1 MAPPRRGKS
10 SKNPPILSHE
20 FIIQNHAD
28 IVSCV
33 AMVLVIGLMF
43 QVTSPITS
51 MFVTLQHNVTV
62 EAEGVPD
69 QTFYNYGMKDL
80 FAVFFYALICIVIH
94 AVIQE
99 YIFDKL
105 NRRMHLSKVKH
116 SKFNESGQLM
126 LFYAFSAI
134 WGIDLIVREKFVPN
148 ISKLWEGYPHINMP
162 FWVKFYYIIQ
172 LAYWIHSYPELYF
185 QKIKKDEVWPRLQYI
200 TMYLA
205 FIAVGYALTLTRL
218 ALLLL
223 VLHYTVEMIFH
234 ASRLLY
240 FSEKSDVANF
250 GFRLWNILFVL
261 VRLGTITLS
270 VLTLWYGLSK
280 TNSPSINLADGNF
293 NTQFVRVNCLAGLF
307 LVQAWV
313 MWNFITFHLH
323 RARERANT
331 EAAMSTKKISSPAS
345 PQKSKK
351 KKVAAAAKEEE
362 SKSDMSGDEPTPAEN
377 GTVRQRGTPR
387 HR

>member
-1 MAPPRRGKS
+1 
-10 SKNPPILSHE
+10 
-20 FIIQNHAD
+20 
-28 IVSCV
+28 
-33 AMVLVIGLMF
+33 MVLVIGLMF
-43 QVTSPITS
+43 QVTSPVTS

-62 EAEGVPD
+62 EVEGLPD
-69 QTFYNYGMKDL
+69 QSFYTYGVKDL

-116 SKFNESGQLM
+116 SKFNESGQLVI
-126 LFYAFSAI
+126 FYAVSAI
-134 WGIDLIVREKFVPN
+134 WGIDLILREKLFPN
-148 ISKLWEGYPHINMP
+148 ISRLWEGYPHVNVP
-162 FWVKFYYIIQ
+162 FWIKFYYIIQ

-185 QKIKKDEVWPRLQYI
+185 QKIKKDDIWPRLTYI
-200 TMYLA
+200 TMYLV
-205 FIAVGYALTLTRL
+205 FIAAGYTLNLTRL
-218 ALLLL
+218 ALVLL

-234 ASRLLY
+234 GSRLLY
-240 FSEKSDVANF
+240 FSEKAEIANY
-250 GFRLWNILFVL
+250 GFKLWNILFVL

-280 TNSPSINLADGNF
+280 TSSSAISFVDGNF
-293 NTQFVRVNCLAGLF
+293 NTQFVRGNCLTGLF

-331 EAAMSTKKISSPAS
+331 EAALTSKKVTSPAS
-345 PQKSKK
+345 PIKK
-351 KKVAAAAKEEE
+351 KKNKAAAAASKEEE
-362 SKSDMSGDEPTPAEN
+362 SRSDLSGDEPTPVAEN